1 MRIEYAHRPGANM
14 SRSTARRPANLTLDG
29 DLLSRARDLKINV
42 SRAAEEGIARA
53 IRAEQEKLWQIEN
66 AEAIADANAF
76 VDKRGLPLAKH
87 RQF

>member
-1 MRIEYAHRPGANM
+1 MRIAWSKHVATDCKTPGK
-14 SRSTARRPANLTLDG
+14 SHPRWRSLAQ
-29 DLLSRARDLKINV
+29 ARDLKINV

-53 IRAEQEKLWQIEN
+53 IRAEQGKLWQIEN

-76 VDKRGLPLAKH
+76 VDKRGLTLAKR